1 MTTRMQIGTT
11 LLAAVLGTALLA
23 ATGVGSA
30 SDSRDGKEKH
40 ETVRALLE
48 AGEIRSLEQI
58 LQRIREEGR
67 GHVLEAELERK
78 GDRYV
83 YEVEVLDEQGKVR
96 EYYYDARSG
105 EAIDRNR

>member
-1 MTTRMQIGTT
+1 MKTRMQIGTT
-11 LLAAVLGTALLA
+11 LLATVLGASLLA
-23 ATGVGSA
+23 ASGIGMA
-30 SDSRDGKEKH
+30 SDDNNGKQKH
-40 ETVRALLE
+40 ERVRDLLQ

-78 GDRYV
+78 DDRYV

-96 EYYYDARSG
+96 EYYYDASSG
-105 EAIDRNR
+105 EAIDRSR